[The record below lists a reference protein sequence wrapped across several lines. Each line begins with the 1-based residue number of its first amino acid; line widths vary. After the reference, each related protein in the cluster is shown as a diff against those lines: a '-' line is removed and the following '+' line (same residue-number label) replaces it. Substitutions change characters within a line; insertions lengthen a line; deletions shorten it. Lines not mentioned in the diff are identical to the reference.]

1 MQSKN
6 DIFLMHTYINIYRY
20 VHKSSLYALLGFLTW
35 WWRAGMVL
43 TEFRFCQLT
52 FIFSVFLDEN
62 CMYVCHS
69 WQTLSEQLSRIP
81 NTKFFITMEKHVQ
94 KQERNAFQT
103 FLNCLRINKDFRQL
117 RLLPLFKNPES
128 FYSFTRSIPFFLL
141 NSWCMWFV
149 YLGQVG
155 LSENFRGNQR
165 AKCVLMLNFTSTFV
179 LPNN

>member
-1 MQSKN
+1 MVVKSRNGSYWIQVLPTYFH
-6 DIFLMHTYINIYRY
+6 IFCI
-20 VHKSSLYALLGFLTW
+20 SGW
-35 WWRAGMVL
+35 
-43 TEFRFCQLT
+43 E
-52 FIFSVFLDEN
+52 LD
-62 CMYVCHS
+62 VCHS

-81 NTKFFITMEKHVQ
+81 DTKFLITMEKHVQ

-103 FLNCLRINKDFRQL
+103 FLNCLWIDKDFRQL